1 MELSTGSAQVP
12 QAGPALDAHKR
23 LAELELPAG
32 IRYALPTDLDQLCR
46 LESVCFSDDMMS
58 RRSLQRFLVARGN
71 ALVVAPAAALPA
83 ALPIAEPAAQDTNT
97 PESLAGYALVLLPTE
112 IGIARLYSLC
122 VDPVH
127 QRRGLGRTLLRTT
140 EQLARAAGMEAYQLE
155 VRADNPAGI
164 LLYEAEGWSYK
175 AMLPNYYEDGSDGFR
190 LWKAL
195 T

>member
-1 MELSTGSAQVP
+1 MTLE
-12 QAGPALDAHKR
+12 PALDAHKR
-23 LAELELPAG
+23 LAELELPPG

-71 ALVVAPAAALPA
+71 ALVVAPAAANP
-83 ALPIAEPAAQDTNT
+83 NT
-97 PESLAGYALVLLPTE
+97 PDPLVGYALVLLPAE
-112 IGIARLYSLC
+112 IGVARLYSLC
-122 VDPVH
+122 VDPEH

-164 LLYEAEGWSYK
+164 LLYENEGWSYK
-175 AMLPNYYEDGSDGFR
+175 AMLPGYYEDGSDGFR